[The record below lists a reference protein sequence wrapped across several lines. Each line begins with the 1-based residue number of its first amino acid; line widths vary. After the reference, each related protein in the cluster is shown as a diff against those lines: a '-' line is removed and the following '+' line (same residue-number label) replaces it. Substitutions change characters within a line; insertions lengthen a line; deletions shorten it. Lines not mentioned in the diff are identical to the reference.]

1 MPVELSPSLRCT
13 HVAHLLPS
21 FCFGPIYRWATI
33 SSVYLLI
40 ILPVCVVSCL
50 WCVRVCSYAFPFPFV
65 IVSVALP
72 GCWWFDCDF
81 MARNVVDASIA
92 GELSTLKRIEGG
104 KGMGEKGSV
113 KGSQDASAWFNATHK
128 WCANK
133 VRWGR
138 LTIVPNKIHLCF
150 YCPTMAEGVDTP
162 PFITRINKGNGS
174 SSSSRGTSAS
184 TPKPLSNVMWVLL
197 LAALQLSLNLASWP
211 RPTRRMLNWPQ
222 LNLTRRD
229 STRLDLD
236 HNSAKYSS
244 CCKFRCPQMQST

>member
-21 FCFGPIYRWATI
+21 FCFGSIYRWATI

-50 WCVRVCSYAFPFPFV
+50 WCVRVCAYAFPFPFV

-104 KGMGEKGSV
+104 KGMGEKGSA
-113 KGSQDASAWFNATHK
+113 KGSQDASAWSSMPHTNDVPIKFGGGASQLFPIK
-128 WCANK
+128 FIFAFIAR
-133 VRWGR
+133 RWQR
-138 LTIVPNKIHLCF
+138 
-150 YCPTMAEGVDTP
+150 A
-162 PFITRINKGNGS
+162 
-174 SSSSRGTSAS
+174 
-184 TPKPLSNVMWVLL
+184 
-197 LAALQLSLNLASWP
+197 
-211 RPTRRMLNWPQ
+211 
-222 LNLTRRD
+222 LTRLH
-229 STRLDLD
+229 SL
-236 HNSAKYSS
+236 HA
-244 CCKFRCPQMQST
+244 